1 MVFIRGVEKK
11 NVYKPSPVSWPNGI
25 FVVKKTNVIIMGAAG
40 RDFHNFNVY
49 FKNDTSYNVVAFT
62 ATQIPDIAGRK
73 YPAKLAGKNY
83 PKGIPIYP
91 EEQIAEL
98 IKKYKA
104 NLVVFAYSDIPYTYV
119 MGKSAIV
126 NAAGADFILLG
137 EQSTMLVSKKPV
149 IAVCAV
155 RTGSGKSQV
164 SRKIFEI
171 LRKKGLKVA
180 AIRHPMPYDKDL
192 TTQICQRF
200 ASYADLDSYNCTIEE
215 REEYEPYIDMNGV
228 VYAGVD
234 YEKILRAAEK
244 ESDVIIWDGGN
255 NDFSFIKPD
264 LLITIADPHR
274 AGDER
279 TYYPGE
285 MNVRSADV
293 VIINKVNT
301 AQKQDIETVRTN
313 IRIMNPGVQIIEGVS
328 AIYADDKKMI
338 TGKKVLVIEDGPTV
352 THGGMRY
359 GAGTVAAKEYGAK
372 SIVDPRP
379 YAVGSIL
386 DTFEKYPHMTNIL
399 PAMGY
404 GKKQIQELERTI
416 NNTDCDVVVS
426 GTPIDLTR
434 ILKTKKPVVRIRYG
448 VGEKTAQEIEA
459 LLVKFLKKK
468 KLF

>member
-1 MVFIRGVEKK
+1 MVQ
-11 NVYKPSPVSWPNGI
+11 
-25 FVVKKTNVIIMGAAG
+25 KTNVIIMGAAG

-49 FKNDTSYNVVAFT
+49 FRKDPTFNVVAFT
-62 ATQIPDIAGRK
+62 ATQIPDISGRK
-73 YPAKLAGKNY
+73 YPGILAGKYY

-91 EEQIAEL
+91 EEHITDL
-98 IKKYKA
+98 IKKYKVT
-104 NLVVFAYSDIPYTYV
+104 LVVFAYSDVPYTYV
-119 MGKSAIV
+119 MGKSAVV
-126 NAAGADFILLG
+126 NAAGADFMLLG
-137 EQSTMLVSKKPV
+137 PQNTMLVSKKPV

-171 LRKKGLKVA
+171 LRKKGLQVA
-180 AIRHPMPYDKDL
+180 SIRHPMPYDEDL
-192 TTQICQRF
+192 TTQVCQRF
-200 ASYADLDSYNCTIEE
+200 ASYADLDRYNCTIEE
-215 REEYEPYIDMNGV
+215 REEYEPYIDMSGV

-244 ESDVIIWDGGN
+244 EADVIIWDGGN

-274 AGDER
+274 AGHELC
-279 TYYPGE
+279 YYPGE
-285 MNVRSADV
+285 MNVRSANI

-313 IRIMNPGVQIIEGVS
+313 VKSVNPTAQIIDGIS
-328 AIYADDKKMI
+328 AIEVEEKKMI
-338 TGKKVLVIEDGPTV
+338 TGKRVLVIEDGPTV
-352 THGGMRY
+352 THGGMQY

-372 SIVDPRP
+372 LIVDPRP
-379 YAVGSIL
+379 HAVGSII
-386 DTFEKYPHMTNIL
+386 DTFEKYPHLTHIL

-416 NNTDCDVVVS
+416 NNIECDVIIS

-434 ILKTKKPVVRIRYG
+434 ILKTKKPLVRIRYS
-448 VGEKTAQEIEA
+448 VGGKTSLELEEA
-459 LLVKFLKKK
+459 LVKFLNKN
-468 KLF
+468 KLL

>member
-1 MVFIRGVEKK
+1 MVQKR
-11 NVYKPSPVSWPNGI
+11 
-25 FVVKKTNVIIMGAAG
+25 NVIIMGAAG

-49 FKNDTSYNVVAFT
+49 FRNNPSYKVVAFT

-73 YPAKLAGKNY
+73 YPTELAGKQY

-91 EEQIAEL
+91 EEQITEL
-98 IKKYKA
+98 IKI
-104 NLVVFAYSDIPYTYV
+104 LDVDCVVFAYSDIPYTYV

-126 NAAGADFILLG
+126 NAAGADFLLLG
-137 EQSTMLVSKKPV
+137 PKSTMLVSKKPV
-149 IAVCAV
+149 VAVCAV

-171 LRKKGLKVA
+171 LRKNGFKVA
-180 AIRHPMPYDKDL
+180 SIRHPMPYDKDL
-192 TTQICQRF
+192 TMQVCERF
-200 ASYADLDSYNCTIEE
+200 ASYTDLDKYNCTIEE

-244 ESDVIIWDGGN
+244 EADVIIWDGGN

-274 AGDER
+274 AGDEL

-285 MNVRSADV
+285 MNVRSAHV

-301 AQKQDIETVRTN
+301 ARREDIETVRRN
-313 IRIMNPGVQIIEGVS
+313 IKSINPTAQIIDGVS
-328 AIYADDKKMI
+328 AIQAEDKKMI
-338 TGKKVLVIEDGPTV
+338 NGKRVLVVEDGPTV

-372 SIVDPRP
+372 TIVDPRP
-379 YAVGSIL
+379 YAVGSIV
-386 DTFEKYPHMTNIL
+386 DTFTKYSHLTNIL

-404 GKKQIQELERTI
+404 GKKQIRELEQTI
-416 NNTDCDVVVS
+416 NDIDCDVIIS

-434 ILKTKKPVVRIRYG
+434 ILKTKKPIVRIRYG
-448 VGEKTAQEIEA
+448 VGDKTAQEIEK
-459 LLVKFLKKK
+459 LLLKFLKME
-468 KLF
+468 KLL